1 MNNDRYLAEYMP
13 VWKRIDRDNK
23 PAAGVKMLLR
33 TAYGSAVIGQYY
45 PDGEFT
51 HWCGLPKLSKEDKE
65 IEKNAKTKAIY

>member
-13 VWKRIDRDNK
+13 VWKRITKDNK
-23 PAAGVKMLLR
+23 PAEGVKMLLR

-65 IEKNAKTKAIY
+65 IEKNAKTQAIY

>member
-13 VWKRIDRDNK
+13 RWKRITKDNK
-23 PAAGVKMLLR
+23 PAEGVKMLLR

-65 IEKNAKTKAIY
+65 IEKNAKT

>member
-23 PAAGVKMLLR
+23 PASGVKMLLR
-33 TAYGSAVIGQYY
+33 TSYGSAVIGQYY

-65 IEKNAKTKAIY
+65 IEKNAKT